1 MKKKQSIVF
10 ILNPVSG
17 TRKKKLVPDLLQ
29 RHLDHSRYSY
39 EVVETARPLHAQELA
54 KAAAE
59 AGAEI
64 VVAVGGDGT
73 VNEVASGL
81 LYSSTALGILP
92 FGSGNGLA
100 LHLGIPVNTVAA
112 IQLLNAPAY
121 TTIDGAEAN
130 GKPFFCTAGLGFDAH
145 IGHLFATTH
154 TRGFASYLRISMQEY
169 LSFKPS
175 FYSIQANGQ
184 LLEGDFFVLT
194 MANAGQYG
202 NNAYI
207 SPNADIRD
215 GLLDLCLLR
224 PFPHYESIRL
234 GWQLFNKGMHR
245 NPYMKIIRT
254 SEAKISSPGTERM
267 HVDGEFIPLK
277 GNLVVRMLPKSLK
290 VVVPPGNY
298 KNQIIFYAKK
308 TFSP

>member
-1 MKKKQSIVF
+1 MEQKRNIVF
-10 ILNPVSG
+10 ILNPISG
-17 TRKKKLVPDLLQ
+17 TRQKKLVPDLL
-29 RHLDHSRYSY
+29 RKHLNHSKYAY
-39 EVVETARPLHAQELA
+39 EIAETARPLHAQELA

-100 LHLGIPVNTVAA
+100 LHLGIPVDTVEA
-112 IQLLNAPAY
+112 IQLLNKA
-121 TTIDGAEAN
+121 TVSVIDGAEAN

-145 IGHLFATTH
+145 ISRLFATTH
-154 TRGFASYLRISMQEY
+154 TRGFANYIRMSIQEY
-169 LSFKPS
+169 FRFKPD
-175 FYSIQANGQ
+175 FYSVRANGQ
-184 LLEGDFFVLT
+184 LLEGNYFVLT

-207 SPNADIRD
+207 SPKADIRD
-215 GLLDLCLLR
+215 GLIDLCLLQ

-234 GWQLFNKGMHR
+234 GLHLFNKRIHE
-245 NPYMKIIRT
+245 NPYLKIIQT
-254 SEAKISSPGTERM
+254 TEAEISAPAMEYM
-267 HVDGEFIPLK
+267 HLDGEFITLEGK
-277 GNLVVRMLPKSLK
+277 LLVRMLPKSLK
-290 VVVPPGNY
+290 VVVP
-298 KNQIIFYAKK
+298 K
-308 TFSP
+308 SD